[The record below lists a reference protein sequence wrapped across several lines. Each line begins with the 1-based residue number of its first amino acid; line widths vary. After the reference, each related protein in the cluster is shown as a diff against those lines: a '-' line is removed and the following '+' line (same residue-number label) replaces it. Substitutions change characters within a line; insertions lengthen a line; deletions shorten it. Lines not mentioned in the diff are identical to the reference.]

1 MEGSTPPDEEG
12 SHPQMQLSPYLPSLA
27 SCCYSS
33 ASNKRFPPIPV
44 MSWLSLPLFQPR
56 RVFPSSH
63 KGPGDPASPT
73 ALVKRS

>member
-12 SHPQMQLSPYLPSLA
+12 SHPQMQLSPYLPTLA

-33 ASNKRFPPIPV
+33 ASNKRFPPIPA

-56 RVFPSSH
+56 RVFPLQSQGTWGSCKPHSS
-63 KGPGDPASPT
+63 G
-73 ALVKRS
+73 